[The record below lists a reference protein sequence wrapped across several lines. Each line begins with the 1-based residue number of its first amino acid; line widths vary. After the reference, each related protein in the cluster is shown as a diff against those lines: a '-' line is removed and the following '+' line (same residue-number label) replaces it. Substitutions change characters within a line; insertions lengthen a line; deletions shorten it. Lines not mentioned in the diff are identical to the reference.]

1 MTKDELKKQLK
12 RYLDI
17 KAEAEQIQELRD
29 ALLDPKGANLD
40 AMPRSSGPGN
50 PVEAARKQREALAR
64 EYDRKEQELLAEMA
78 CIESMIE
85 GLDPIERK
93 LMRHRYLEGLT
104 WEKVCVAINYGW
116 TNTHE
121 MHGRILDKL
130 VAKYGEV
137 IV

>member
-1 MTKDELKKQLK
+1 MTKDELKVRLK

-17 KAEAEQIQELRD
+17 KAEAKQIQELRD
-29 ALLDPKGANLD
+29 ALLGPKGANLD

-50 PVEAARKQREALAR
+50 PVEAARQEREKLAR
-64 EYDRKEQELLAEMA
+64 EYDRKLEDLAAEQAYIEAM
-78 CIESMIE
+78 IESL
-85 GLDPIERK
+85 GPIERK

-116 TNTHE
+116 TQTHH

-130 VAKYGEV
+130 MERYGEV
-137 IV
+137 TA

>member
-1 MTKDELKKQLK
+1 MTKDELKERLK

-17 KAEAEQIQELRD
+17 KTERDQIRELRD

-50 PVEAARKQREALAR
+50 PVEAARNQREALAR
-64 EYDRKEQELLAEMA
+64 KYDQKDQELAAEQA
-78 CIESMIE
+78 YIETMIE
-85 GLDPIERK
+85 GLEPLERR
-93 LMRHRYLEGLT
+93 LMRHRYLLGLT

-116 TNTHE
+116 TQTHE

-130 VAKYGEV
+130 LQLYGEY
-137 IV
+137 

>member
-1 MTKDELKKQLK
+1 MTKDELKKRLK
-12 RYLDI
+12 RYLEI
-17 KAEAEQIQELRD
+17 KAEAKQIQELRD

-50 PVEAARKQREALAR
+50 PVEAARKQRESLAR
-64 EYDRKEQELLAEMA
+64 DYDRKLEELAAEQTYIEAM
-78 CIESMIE
+78 IESLE
-85 GLDPIERK
+85 PVERK

-116 TNTHE
+116 TQTHE

-130 VAKYGEV
+130 VAKYSN
-137 IV
+137 

>member
-1 MTKDELKKQLK
+1 MTKDELKVKLK

-17 KAEAEQIQELRD
+17 KDEAKQIQELRD

-50 PVEAARKQREALAR
+50 PVEAARKQREELAR
-64 EYDRKEQELLAEMA
+64 QYDLKEQELLAEMA
-78 CIESMIE
+78 YIEAMIE

-130 VAKYGEV
+130 VAKYGK
-137 IV
+137 

>member
-1 MTKDELKKQLK
+1 MTKEELKSRLK
-12 RYLDI
+12 RYLEI

-50 PVEAARKQREALAR
+50 PVEAARKQREKLQQD
-64 EYDRKEQELLAEMA
+64 YDRKLEELAAEQAY
-78 CIESMIE
+78 IEAMIE
-85 GLDPIERK
+85 GLGPIERK

-116 TNTHE
+116 TQTHN

-130 VAKYGEV
+130 VAKYG
-137 IV
+137 

>member
-1 MTKDELKKQLK
+1 MTKDELKKRLK
-12 RYLDI
+12 HYLDI
-17 KAEAEQIQELRD
+17 KEEAAQIQELRD

-64 EYDRKEQELLAEMA
+64 EYDRKLEELAAEQAF
-78 CIESMIE
+78 IEAMIE
-85 GLDPIERK
+85 GLIPIERK

-104 WEKVCVAINYGW
+104 WEKVCVEINYGW

-130 VAKYGEV
+130 VQQYG
-137 IV
+137 

>member
-1 MTKDELKKQLK
+1 MTKDELKIRLK
-12 RYLDI
+12 RYLHI
-17 KAEAEQIQELRD
+17 KDERDQIQELRD

-50 PVEAARKQREALAR
+50 PVEAARQERERLAR
-64 EYDRKEQELLAEMA
+64 DYDRKLEELAAEQAY
-78 CIESMIE
+78 IEAMIE

-93 LMRHRYLEGLT
+93 LMRHRYIEGLT

-130 VAKYGEV
+130 VAKYAEE
-137 IV
+137 

>member
-1 MTKDELKKQLK
+1 MTKDELKIRLK

-17 KAEAEQIQELRD
+17 KDERDQIQELRD

-40 AMPRSSGPGN
+40 AMPRSCGPGN
-50 PVEAARKQREALAR
+50 PVEAARQEREKLAR
-64 EYDRKEQELLAEMA
+64 EYDRKQEELAAEQAY
-78 CIESMIE
+78 IEAMIDS
-85 GLDPIERK
+85 LDPIERK

-130 VAKYGEV
+130 VAKYGEE
-137 IV
+137 

>member
-1 MTKDELKKQLK
+1 MTKDELKNRLK
-12 RYLDI
+12 LYLDI
-17 KAEAEQIQELRD
+17 KAEAAQIQELRD

-40 AMPRSSGPGN
+40 AMPRSCGPGN
-50 PVEAARKQREALAR
+50 PVEAARKQREALAK
-64 EYDRKEQELLAEMA
+64 EYDRKLKELLAEQTY
-78 CIESMIE
+78 IEGMID

-116 TNTHE
+116 TQTHE

-130 VAKYGEV
+130 MKKYGN
-137 IV
+137 

>member
-1 MTKDELKKQLK
+1 MTKDELKIRLK

-17 KAEAEQIQELRD
+17 KDEAAQIQELRD

-50 PVEAARKQREALAR
+50 PVEAARKQREALAQQ
-64 EYDRKEQELLAEMA
+64 YDLKEQELLVEMA
-78 CIESMIE
+78 YIEAMIAC
-85 GLDPIERK
+85 LDPIERK
-93 LMRHRYLEGLT
+93 LMRHRYIEGMT

-121 MHGRILDKL
+121 MHGKILDKL
-130 VAKYGEV
+130 VEKYG
-137 IV
+137 

>member
-1 MTKDELKKQLK
+1 MTKDELKIRLK

-17 KAEAEQIQELRD
+17 KAEAKQILELRD

-50 PVEAARKQREALAR
+50 PVEAARKEREKLKR
-64 EYDRKEQELLAEMA
+64 DYDRKLEELAAEQAYIETM
-78 CIESMIE
+78 IES
-85 GLDPIERK
+85 LDPIERK

-116 TNTHE
+116 TQTHE

-130 VAKYGEV
+130 VEKYGN
-137 IV
+137 

>member
-1 MTKDELKKQLK
+1 MTKDELKIRLK

-17 KAEAEQIQELRD
+17 KAEAKQIQELRD

-50 PVEAARKQREALAR
+50 PVEAARKQREDLAKD
-64 EYDRKEQELLAEMA
+64 YDRKLEELAAEQAF
-78 CIESMIE
+78 IEAMIE
-85 GLDPIERK
+85 GLNPIERK

-116 TNTHE
+116 TQTHE

-130 VAKYGEV
+130 VQQYG
-137 IV
+137 

>member
-1 MTKDELKKQLK
+1 MTKDELKIRLKCYLEIKDEAKQ
-12 RYLDI
+12 I
-17 KAEAEQIQELRD
+17 EELRD

-64 EYDRKEQELLAEMA
+64 DYDRKLEELAAEQAY
-78 CIESMIE
+78 IEAMIE
-85 GLDPIERK
+85 GLDPIERL
-93 LMRHRYLEGLT
+93 LMRHRYLDGLT

-116 TNTHE
+116 TQTHN

-130 VAKYGEV
+130 VKRYGG
-137 IV
+137 

>member
-1 MTKDELKKQLK
+1 MTKDELKIRLK

-17 KAEAEQIQELRD
+17 KDEAAQIQELRD

-50 PVEAARKQREALAR
+50 PVEATRKQREALVR
-64 EYDRKEQELLAEMA
+64 EYDRKLEELASEQAY
-78 CIESMIE
+78 IEAMID

-93 LMRHRYLEGLT
+93 LMRHRYIEGMT

-121 MHGRILDKL
+121 MHGKILDKL
-130 VAKYGEV
+130 VEKYG
-137 IV
+137 

>member
-1 MTKDELKKQLK
+1 MTKNELKIRLN

-17 KAEAEQIQELRD
+17 KDEAAQIQELRD
-29 ALLDPKGANLD
+29 ALLGPKGANLD

-64 EYDRKEQELLAEMA
+64 EYDRKLEELAAEQAY
-78 CIESMIE
+78 IEAMIE
-85 GLDPIERK
+85 GLNPIERK

-121 MHGRILDKL
+121 MHGKILDKL
-130 VAKYGEV
+130 VAKYGA
-137 IV
+137 

>member
-1 MTKDELKKQLK
+1 MTKDELKVKLK

-64 EYDRKEQELLAEMA
+64 EYDRKEQELVAEMA
-78 CIESMIE
+78 YIEAMIE
-85 GLDPIERK
+85 GLEPIERK

-130 VAKYGEV
+130 VAKYGK
-137 IV
+137 

>member
-1 MTKDELKKQLK
+1 MTKDELKIRLK

-17 KAEAEQIQELRD
+17 KEEAAQIQELRD

-50 PVEAARKQREALAR
+50 PVEAARKQREELAR
-64 EYDRKEQELLAEMA
+64 QYDLKEQELLAEMA
-78 CIESMIE
+78 YIEAMIE

-130 VAKYGEV
+130 VAKYG
-137 IV
+137 

>member
-12 RYLDI
+12 RYLEI
-17 KAEAEQIQELRD
+17 KAEAKQIQELRD

-40 AMPRSSGPGN
+40 AMPRSCGPGN

-64 EYDRKEQELLAEMA
+64 EYDRKEQDLVAEQA
-78 CIESMIE
+78 YIEAMIE
-85 GLDPIERK
+85 GLDPMERK

-116 TNTHE
+116 TQTHE

-130 VAKYGEV
+130 VKKYG
-137 IV
+137 

>member
-12 RYLDI
+12 RYLEI
-17 KAEAEQIQELRD
+17 KAEAKQIQELRD
-29 ALLDPKGANLD
+29 ALLDPRGANLD
-40 AMPRSSGPGN
+40 AMPRSCGPGN

-64 EYDRKEQELLAEMA
+64 EYDRKLEDLVAEQAYIEAM
-78 CIESMIE
+78 IESLEPM
-85 GLDPIERK
+85 ERK

-116 TNTHE
+116 TQTHE

-130 VAKYGEV
+130 LKKYG
-137 IV
+137 

>member
-1 MTKDELKKQLK
+1 MTKDELKARLR
-12 RYLDI
+12 RYLEI
-17 KAEAEQIQELRD
+17 KAEAKQIQELRD

-50 PVEAARKQREALAR
+50 PVEAARKQREDLAR
-64 EYDRKEQELLAEMA
+64 EYDRKEQELLAEQAYIEAM
-78 CIESMIE
+78 IES
-85 GLDPIERK
+85 LDPIERK

-116 TNTHE
+116 TQTHE

-130 VAKYGEV
+130 MKIYGN
-137 IV
+137 

>member
-1 MTKDELKKQLK
+1 MTKDELKKRLL

-17 KAEAEQIQELRD
+17 RAERDQIQELRD

-50 PVEAARKQREALAR
+50 PVEAARNQREALAR
-64 EYDRKEQELLAEMA
+64 KYDQKDQELAEEQA
-78 CIESMIE
+78 YIEAMIE
-85 GLDPIERK
+85 GLEPIERQ
-93 LMRHRYLEGLT
+93 LMRHRYLKGLT

-116 TNTHE
+116 TQTHE

-130 VAKYGEV
+130 LQQYGEG
-137 IV
+137 